1 MAEYTVEFN
10 LRDNGGRRSGIDRR
24 RFSYTS
30 HIPERRRASEQR
42 EASDRRNGED
52 RRCGHDRRSGVDRR
66 SFEERRI
73 GSLGPRKKG
82 ERRSGGDR
90 RDFTI
95 YEENIISRPFPSVTR
110 ATEKTGVRT
119 RIITVSLKMLW
130 WV

>member
-30 HIPERRRASEQR
+30 HIPERRRGSEQG

-66 SFEERRI
+66 SLEERRI
-73 GSLGPRKKG
+73 GPLGPRKKG
-82 ERRSGGDR
+82 ERGSGEDR

-95 YEENIISRPFPSVTR
+95 Y
-110 ATEKTGVRT
+110 
-119 RIITVSLKMLW
+119 
-130 WV
+130 